1 MKNRKAAAKT
11 QAGVKPSDANKN
23 FVLRSFA
30 NLAEAGYGF
39 VHEVSDSLRHLYLIS
54 GEIYRLGESDL
65 TRIR

>member
-1 MKNRKAAAKT
+1 MKTQRAAAKKK
-11 QAGVKPSDANKN
+11 ARVKPSEANKD
-23 FVLRSFA
+23 FVLQSCA

-39 VHEVSDSLRHLYLIS
+39 LHEVSDSLRHLYLIS

>member
-11 QAGVKPSDANKN
+11 QARAKPTETNKN
-23 FVLRSFA
+23 FVLQSCA

>member
-1 MKNRKAAAKT
+1 MKHQKAAAKT
-11 QAGVKPSDANKN
+11 QARVKPSETNKN
-23 FVLRSFA
+23 FVLQSCA

>member
-1 MKNRKAAAKT
+1 MKNQKAATKT
-11 QAGVKPSDANKN
+11 QARVKPSEANKN
-23 FVLRSFA
+23 FVLQSCA

-39 VHEVSDSLRHLYLIS
+39 VQEVSDSLRHLYLIS

>member
-1 MKNRKAAAKT
+1 MKNQRTAAKT
-11 QAGVKPSDANKN
+11 QARVKPSKANKD
-23 FVLRSFA
+23 FVIQSCA